1 MKDKNFKKFRDN
13 FYKFS
18 TFYAGNDQDFL
29 SLKQSW
35 VINKIVSKRKSWNI
49 NSLTRFIESLPHEY
63 DFFEGDFFKF
73 CLLALKGTF
82 IKSSF
87 LQIQDNASIEM
98 HTARDTQNS
107 SSNLCDYYINLRFEE
122 MFNDMPLLPKL
133 SGFAVHPYKN
143 NFRKWAIKADVAKE
157 KHRAFFLEDRD
168 FLFSLICFFG
178 MLRPEKKEY
187 YYKIAC
193 LDDDDFNCPDIEKG
207 KEILIKSFLDG
218 TETKYINKVNKLIKK
233 ELAAIS
239 LLPGKKIS
247 DIYMN
252 ISLYESLD
260 RWRSAFYA
268 CNNNF
273 LQYKDISF
281 PKTNSLNH
289 DFQNKTLDFTKIN
302 IGDSIYVNNMMGAYK
317 IIQSYSDYFSDA
329 DLDFLAHKKEY
340 LGEQSKITCIKSFN
354 LLDKDRKKDY
364 LPQDLNTE
372 IFKKKLESERLG
384 IDYDIF

>member
-1 MKDKNFKKFRDN
+1 MKEKRFKKFLDN
-13 FYKFS
+13 FYNFS
-18 TFYAGNDQDFL
+18 TFYAWNDQEFIA
-29 SLKQSW
+29 LKQSW
-35 VINKIVSKRKSWNI
+35 VIKKIVSKRKSWDI
-49 NSLTRFIESLPHEY
+49 NSLTRFIQSLPHEY
-63 DFFEGDFFKF
+63 DFFQGDFFKF

-82 IKSSF
+82 IKTSF
-87 LQIQDNASIEM
+87 LQIQKNASIEL
-98 HTARDTQNS
+98 HTGRDTENS

-133 SGFAVHPYKN
+133 TGFAVYPYKN
-143 NFRKWAIKADVAKE
+143 NFRKWKIKSDTAKA

-178 MLRPEKKEY
+178 MLQPEREQY

-193 LDDDDFNCPDIEKG
+193 LEDDDFFSYPDIERG

-218 TETKYINKVNKLIKK
+218 TETKYVNEVNALIKR

-239 LLPGKKIS
+239 LLPGKTIP

-252 ISLYESLD
+252 ISLHESVKNK
-260 RWRSAFYA
+260 Y
-268 CNNNF
+268 F
-273 LQYKDISF
+273 LQFSDISL
-281 PKTNSLNH
+281 PKTTGVNN
-289 DFQNKTLDFTKIN
+289 DFQNEDFSKIN

-317 IIQSYSDYFSDA
+317 IIQKYSDYFSNA

-354 LLDKDRKKDY
+354 LKDKDREKDY
-364 LPQDLNTE
+364 LPQDQNTE
-372 IFKKKLESERLG
+372 IFQNKLESERLSS
-384 IDYDIF
+384 YEL

>member
-35 VINKIVSKRKSWNI
+35 VINKIVSKRKIWNI
-49 NSLTRFIESLPHEY
+49 NSLTRFIESLPREY

-73 CLLALKGTF
+73 CLLALKGKF

-98 HTARDTQNS
+98 HTGRDTQNS
-107 SSNLCDYYINLRFEE
+107 SSNLCDYYISLRFEE

-133 SGFAVHPYKN
+133 TGFAVYPYKN
-143 NFRKWAIKADVAKE
+143 DFKKWETKADAAE
-157 KHRAFFLEDRD
+157 AKHRAFFLEDRD

-193 LDDDDFNCPDIEKG
+193 LEDDDFNCPDIEKG
-207 KEILIKSFLDG
+207 KEILVKNFLDG
-218 TETKYINKVNKLIKK
+218 TETKYINKVNALIKK
-233 ELAAIS
+233 ELVAIS
-239 LLPGKKIS
+239 LLPDKTIS
-247 DIYMN
+247 DIYMD
-252 ISLYESLD
+252 ISLHESLKNK
-260 RWRSAFYA
+260 Y
-268 CNNNF
+268 F
-273 LQYKDISF
+273 LQFSDISL
-281 PKTNSLNH
+281 PKTTDVNH
-289 DFQNKTLDFTKIN
+289 DFQNEDFSKIN
-302 IGDSIYVNNMMGAYK
+302 IGESIYVNNMMGAYK
-317 IIQSYSDYFSDA
+317 IIQNYSDYFSDA
-329 DLDFLAHKKEY
+329 DLNFLAHKKEY

-354 LLDKDRKKDY
+354 LLDKDREKDY
-364 LPQDLNTE
+364 LPKDLNTE
-372 IFKKKLESERLG
+372 IFQKRLESVRLG
-384 IDYDIF
+384 KDYDIF

>member
-1 MKDKNFKKFRDN
+1 MKEIKFKKFRDN

-18 TFYAGNDQDFL
+18 TFYGGYDKEFTT
-29 SLKQSW
+29 LKQSW
-35 VINKIVSKRKSWNI
+35 VLNKIVSKRKSWDI
-49 NSLTRFIESLPHEY
+49 NSLTTFIQSLPHEY
-63 DFFEGDFFKF
+63 DFFRGDFFKF

-82 IKSSF
+82 IKTSF
-87 LQIQDNASIEM
+87 LQIQDNASIEL
-98 HTARDTQNS
+98 HTGRDTQNS

-133 SGFAVHPYKN
+133 TGSHVYPYKN
-143 NFRKWAIKADVAKE
+143 NFRKWATKTDAVKE

-193 LDDDDFNCPDIEKG
+193 LEDYDFPCPNIERG

-218 TETKYINKVNKLIKK
+218 TEIKYINKVNELIKK

-252 ISLYESLD
+252 ISLNESLKNK
-260 RWRSAFYA
+260 Y
-268 CNNNF
+268 F
-273 LQYKDISF
+273 LQFKDISRS
-281 PKTNSLNH
+281 KTDTVNRGFHREARYFS
-289 DFQNKTLDFTKIN
+289 KIN
-302 IGDSIYVNNMMGAYK
+302 VGDSIYVNNMMGAYK
-317 IIQSYSDYFSDA
+317 IIQNYSDYFSDT
-329 DLDFLAHKKEY
+329 DLDFLAHKKKY
-340 LGEQSKITCIKSFN
+340 LGEQSQITCIKSFY
-354 LLDKDRKKDY
+354 LKEKRWDKDHFPEDK
-364 LPQDLNTE
+364 NTQ
-372 IFKKKLESERLG
+372 IFQKRLEHERMSSYEL
-384 IDYDIF
+384 